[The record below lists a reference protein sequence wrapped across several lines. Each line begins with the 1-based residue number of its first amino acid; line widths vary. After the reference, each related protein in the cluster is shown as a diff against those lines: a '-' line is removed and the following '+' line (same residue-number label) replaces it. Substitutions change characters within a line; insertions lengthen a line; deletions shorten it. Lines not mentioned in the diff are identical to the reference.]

1 MQSKKKCRIAAAV
14 LAGTMVLNLVGCGAA
29 PAKQPNQNGHA
40 AQTSVLTLVE
50 GEGSLTNE
58 NGIHIEAQTE
68 DRTIAVDKKAGKLH
82 NSEAEIR
89 FDPKNDNEGGMYG
102 IVFRYT
108 EDGEWTFIGQDG
120 LSGKDPVLTSWV
132 VMTSDGAKQKL
143 LTDGQRI
150 YKGRKAP
157 YTFKVRLVDD
167 NVTIYLDNAAIYNGT
182 VSAVTDGT
190 GYTGL
195 CYVNGSG
202 ADIQS
207 MTVTPIEALAAEEST
222 ADPLTIQS
230 EAMKVTMDGAFPC
243 VLGYELTEN
252 GESLSGQNE
261 LYRVVEINNTRY
273 TPEVTVESTAD
284 QVVYHVNVKE
294 ISVSFDVN
302 FQVKGNV
309 LRQEICNVQ
318 DTEKMVKTIHFPE
331 QFLVSMDNSAPGAEL
346 RVNNYRQESVY
357 ALADK
362 GVDHTWDTT
371 TLAVLSNQ
379 KIAASINNGNINNR
393 QEVAWQTVNSN
404 GGLYTGLWTNEY
416 QYRGLDDQP
425 LEDLWT
431 EVAITVDRNGDNRVD
446 FQDGAIARRDDIG
459 NPYVGAANNA
469 NTMSMI
475 AMDVGSQAQYPFLR
489 ILDNIKKFSAATD
502 GFEQMILIKGYQS
515 EGHDASHP
523 DYANISQRAGGEKD
537 LKILLDEAGKYGA
550 KIGLHINHTEAYP
563 EAPQYSEDLVAA
575 VKGWGWYDQSYHII
589 RENDIMDT
597 ENGAEKRLDDL
608 ASIVG
613 DKLSFVYVD
622 TYQDSRWQA
631 ERLAKK
637 ISDLG
642 WMLGTE
648 YSEELVKRSTW
659 SHTINST
666 RFNYDTPGNL
676 VRFVENENK
685 DIFAA
690 SPLFRGLEN
699 RNKKAGFL
707 GWQRCWSMDTT
718 LETFYTQVLPQK
730 YLANFPVNSWKAGNL
745 VKLGNENQVVSQI
758 VAGVNQI
765 TKDGRLV
772 ADGNKIFIPWNPQ
785 EETKI
790 YHWNQEGGTTTW
802 QLPVSWEK
810 ETQVK
815 FFRLSDEGRTEL
827 KVLPVQDG
835 TVTLTA
841 DAKTGYVLYKGSDDI
856 AETDL
861 TTYEWGKGSQ
871 MKDMGFDSHTFGY
884 AWEKNSSAGSTSHI
898 YFENNAPKGAA
909 EIDYKDN
916 QTGNTHVH
924 VKGGKDAVLS
934 QTMTGLEPG
943 ETYTISAFMEAN
955 EGRRL
960 SISVTTP
967 DGKTVENYVDSYTVP
982 FGVTHNDRSGTMYQR
997 VKLNFT
1003 QSEGSDTAEV
1013 RLTAASDSSADA
1025 WANFDNVRIVAVG
1038 ELDAKGHDYY
1048 ENFEQVDQG
1057 YGPFTSTLIADQCHL
1072 SEANG
1077 EWTHDVIDGRYSL
1090 KIRGNTDEPEMEF
1103 EHLRTVP
1110 HRLRLAPNTTYTMGM
1125 DFMMT
1130 DSAAND
1136 PVKAGEEPLFVLM
1149 VRSDKAEAAG
1159 DKDAIVLKEVYQP
1172 GDTTV
1177 QNLKDLTFTTGNYDD
1192 YYVDLYDASYMHE
1205 FVVDNFYVDQK

>member
-1 MQSKKKCRIAAAV
+1 MRTKKKIRIAAAI
-14 LAGTMVLNLVGCGAA
+14 LAGTMALHLAGCGAA
-29 PAKQPNQNGHA
+29 PAKQTGHA
-40 AQTSVLTLVE
+40 NPTSALTLVE
-50 GEGSLTNE
+50 GKGSVTNE
-58 NGIHIEAQTE
+58 NGFQITAQPE
-68 DRTIAVDKKAGKLH
+68 DRTIVVDKKAGKLH

-89 FDPKNDNEGGMYG
+89 FDPQNNNEGGMYG
-102 IVFRYT
+102 IIFRYT

-120 LSGKDPVLTSWV
+120 VSGKDPVLTSWV

-150 YKGRKAP
+150 YKGRKVP
-157 YTFKVRLVDD
+157 YTLKVRLVDD

-202 ADIQS
+202 ADVQS

-222 ADPLTIQS
+222 AEPLTIQS
-230 EAMKVTMDGAFPC
+230 EAMKVTMDSTFPR
-243 VLGYELTEN
+243 VVGYELTEN
-252 GESLSGQNE
+252 GESMAGQNA
-261 LYRVVEINNTRY
+261 LYRVVEINNKRY
-273 TPEVTVESTAD
+273 TPAVTVESTAD
-284 QVVYHVNVKE
+284 AVVYHVEIQE

-302 FQVKGNV
+302 FQVKDNV
-309 LRQEICNVQ
+309 LRQEIRNVQ
-318 DTEKMVKTIHFPE
+318 DPDKMVKTIHFPE
-331 QFLVSMDNSAPGAEL
+331 QFLVSMDNSQPGAEL
-346 RVNNYRQESVY
+346 RVNNYRKESVY
-357 ALADK
+357 ALVDK
-362 GVDHTWDTT
+362 GADETWSTT
-371 TLAVLSNQ
+371 SLAVLSN
-379 KIAASINNGNINNR
+379 KKVAAAINNGNINNR
-393 QEVAWQTVNSN
+393 QEVAWQTVHTD

-425 LEDLWT
+425 IEDLWT
-431 EVAITVDRNGDNRVD
+431 EVAITGDRNGDNQVD

-459 NPYVGAANNA
+459 TEYVGAANNA

-475 AMDVGSQAQYPFLR
+475 AMDVGSQVQYPFLR

-537 LKILLDEAGKYGA
+537 FKVLLEEAGKYGA
-550 KIGLHINHTEAYP
+550 QIGLHINHTEAYP
-563 EAPQYSEDLVAA
+563 EAPQYSKDLVAD
-575 VKGWGWYDQSYHII
+575 VEGWSWYDQSYHII
-589 RENDIMDT
+589 RENDLMDT

-608 ASIVG
+608 KSIVG
-613 DKLSFVYVD
+613 DDLSFIYVD

-637 ISDLG
+637 ITDLG

-666 RFNYDTPGNL
+666 RFDYDTPGNL

-699 RNKKAGFL
+699 RNKNAGFL
-707 GWQRCWSMDTT
+707 GWQRSWSLDATM
-718 LETFYTQVLPQK
+718 ENFYTRILPQK
-730 YLANFPVNSWKAGNL
+730 YLANFPVNSWKTVNM
-745 VKLGNENQVVSQI
+745 VKLGHENQVVSQM

-802 QLPVSWEK
+802 QLPVSWEN

-815 FFRLSDEGRTEL
+815 FFRLSDEGRTDL

-841 DAKTGYVLYKGSDDI
+841 DAKTGYVLYKGSAEI
-856 AETDL
+856 AETDM
-861 TTYEWGKGSQ
+861 TSYEWGKGSQ
-871 MKDMGFDSHTFGY
+871 VKDMGFDSHTFGY
-884 AWEKNSSAGSTSHI
+884 AWNKSSSAGSTAHI

-909 EIDYKDN
+909 EVDYKDN
-916 QTGNTHVH
+916 QTGNTHMH
-924 VKGGKDAVLS
+924 VQGGKDAVLS

-967 DGKTVENYVDSYTVP
+967 DGKTVENYVDSYTVSYGEP
-982 FGVTHNDRSGTMYQR
+982 HNDRSATKYQR

-1003 QSEGSDTAEV
+1003 QPAGSDTAEL
-1013 RLTAASDSSADA
+1013 RLTAAADSSAEA

-1038 ELDAKGHDYY
+1038 ELDTKGHDYF
-1048 ENFEQVDQG
+1048 EDFEQVDQG
-1057 YGPFTSTLIADQCHL
+1057 YGPFLCDTLATQSHL

-1077 EWTHDVIDGRYSL
+1077 EWTHDVIDGRYSM
-1090 KIRGNTDEPEMEF
+1090 KIRGNTEEPERKLNHM
-1103 EHLRTVP
+1103 RTISYRM
-1110 HRLRLAPNTTYTMGM
+1110 RLKPNTTYTMGM

-1159 DKDAIVLKEVYQP
+1159 DKAAVVLEQACQP

-1177 QNLKDLTFTTGNYDD
+1177 QNLKEVTFTTGDYDD
-1192 YYVDLYDASYMHE
+1192 YYVDLMDATYKHE